1 VSHDRIPGFRPATPL
16 MALFLAAGPAFAQE
30 APSAVRLPDLSIVAP
45 PLLPAAAASELRLSG
60 EELLSRPVT
69 RPGEILEAAPG
80 LVVTQHSGEGKANQ
94 YFLRGF
100 NLDHGTDLAIT
111 LDGMPLNMRTH
122 AHGQG
127 YADLNFLM
135 PELLEGM
142 RVRKGPYFADLG
154 DFASAGALDLTLRD
168 SIRPFAQVTGGSFGY
183 WRGLAAGSHA
193 LGRGQ
198 LLLAAEAAG
207 YDGPWRRPD
216 ELRRFNG
223 LARYSQGGEA
233 EGFTVTAMGYSGR
246 WNATDQI
253 PARAVSEGIIGRFGT
268 LDPTDGGI
276 TQRYSLSANWH
287 RQTER
292 GTTRISGYLVRS
304 TLDLYNNFTYFLDDP
319 VNGDQFRQ
327 QERRWLAGIDAS
339 HAMPGRLL
347 GRPLETRIGF
357 QTRYDDVSLGLTRTQ
372 ARSFLSTVRDDAV
385 RQGSA
390 GFWADTTLRAT
401 AWLRGTVGM
410 RVDGMTGRVRSTLAE
425 NSGTATEFVASP
437 KFGLVLGPWRG
448 TELFLNAGTGFH
460 SNDLRGATIGVDPVD
475 RLTPLSRVPLL
486 VRSKGAEIGIRARWL
501 DGLESSLALFVLTL
515 GSEIVFVGDAGTTEA
530 SRPSRRIGVEWTN
543 RWRVTP
549 RLSLDADLAATRARF
564 TDSDPAGSHI
574 PGAPDIV
581 ASAGMTFGGEGP
593 GWFASARLRY
603 FGGRP
608 LVEDD
613 GVRSQA
619 STLVNARLGYRFENG
634 MRAQV
639 DALNLLGSRSNQ
651 IEYFYESRLRGET
664 AGRAD
669 RHIHPVEPT
678 ALRFTLTIPL

>member
-1 VSHDRIPGFRPATPL
+1 VIHVSASGFRHTTPL
-16 MALFLAAGPAFAQE
+16 AVLLLATGPAPAQE
-30 APSAVRLPDLSIVAP
+30 AIRLPDLSVVAP
-45 PLLPAAAASELRLSG
+45 VLPPPAAASELRVSG
-60 EELLSRPVT
+60 DELVSRPVI

-127 YADLNFLM
+127 YADLNFLV
-135 PELLEGM
+135 PELLDGM

-154 DFASAGALDLTLRD
+154 DFASAGALNLTLRD
-168 SIRPFAQVTGGSFGY
+168 TIRPFAQVTGGSFGY
-183 WRGLAAGSHA
+183 WRGLGAGSFA
-193 LGRGQ
+193 LGPGQ
-198 LLLAAEAAG
+198 LLLAGEVAG

-223 LARYSQGGEA
+223 LARYSQGGQA
-233 EGFTVTAMGYSGR
+233 SSDPEGFTVTAMAYSGR
-246 WNATDQI
+246 WNSTDQI
-253 PARAVSEGIIGRFGT
+253 PARAVQEGLIGRFGT
-268 LDPTDGGI
+268 MDPTDGGI

-287 RQTER
+287 RQTES
-292 GTTRISGYLVRS
+292 GTTRISGYVVRS

-327 QERRWLAGIDAS
+327 QERRWLGGIDAS
-339 HAMPGRLL
+339 HTMPGRLF
-347 GRPLETRIGF
+347 GRPLETRVGF

-372 ARSFLSTVRDDAV
+372 ARNYLSTVRDDAV

-390 GFWADTTLRAT
+390 GLWADATLRAT
-401 AWLRGTVGM
+401 DWLRGTAGLRM
-410 RVDGMTGRVRSTLAE
+410 DGMTGRVRSTLPE
-425 NSGTATEFVASP
+425 NSGSATEFLASP
-437 KFGLVLGPWRG
+437 KLGLVLGPWRS

-486 VRSKGAEIGIRARWL
+486 VRSKGAEIGVRTRWE
-501 DGLESSLALFVLTL
+501 GLESSLALFVLTL

-530 SRPSRRIGVEWTN
+530 SRPSRRIGMEWTN

-549 RLSLDADLAATRARF
+549 WLSIDADLAARARF
-564 TDSDPAGSHI
+564 TDSDPAGHHI
-574 PGAPDIV
+574 PGAPDVV
-581 ASAGMTFGGEGP
+581 ASAGVNFGGEGT
-593 GWFASARLRY
+593 GWFGTARLRY
-603 FGGRP
+603 FGARP

-613 GVRSQA
+613 SVRA
-619 STLVNARLGYRFENG
+619 RPSTLVNARVGYRFENG
-634 MRAQV
+634 VRAQL
-639 DALNLLGSRSNQ
+639 DALNVFGSRANQ

-664 AGRAD
+664 TGVVD
-669 RHIHPVEPT
+669 RHFHPAEPV
-678 ALRFTLTIPL
+678 ALRFTLTVPL